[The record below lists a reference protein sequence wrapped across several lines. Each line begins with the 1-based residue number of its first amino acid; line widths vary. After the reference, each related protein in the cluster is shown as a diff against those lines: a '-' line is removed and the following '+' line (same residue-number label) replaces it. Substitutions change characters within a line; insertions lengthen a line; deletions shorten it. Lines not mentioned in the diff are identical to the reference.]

1 MIPGSCRGLLAKILF
16 FFLRTEQPGQ
26 EASHL
31 WPWSFSIPATREA
44 RVLAGWGKRGRG
56 RGKLGDVLTL
66 EGKRRQA
73 PDSGGQRR
81 RARRPGLQGGGAGG
95 FQRRRRRARRAGVRA
110 RGGAGQGAQG
120 HVLGASQRR
129 RRPWP
134 PRPMGLGR
142 AAGAS
147 GLGRGGGWVG
157 PSGSAQFD
165 RIGFFSEINSSE
177 KQLQ

>member
-1 MIPGSCRGLLAKILF
+1 LQKFFSSSLGPNSQDRRHPAGGPGASQFRR
-16 FFLRTEQPGQ
+16 LRRLG
-26 EASHL
+26 S
-31 WPWSFSIPATREA
+31 WPD
-44 RVLAGWGKRGRG
+44 GGKEGG
-56 RGKLGDVLTL
+56 GCGKLGDVLTL
-66 EGKRRQA
+66 VGKRRQA

-81 RARRPGLQGGGAGG
+81 RARWPGLHGGGAGG